1 MRLLDLQREINLVI
15 FHLNY
20 ILIHV
25 NILPYTV
32 LNWEYLKISEL
43 GTTYDCVHIQFTIY
57 NTHFLA
63 KLLFTNKSYHLH
75 VPEKCLYVLQE
86 VRSVIYFWQFIHPL
100 SSFTWQYGTSF
111 ALSSDIIISAK
122 FWNILF
128 LNNFYIVWFFYYSFI
143 YCHQRKI
150 RLVTLSKSYFYK
162 FFFWSFFSLLSI
174 FLSYLSLLLNSNK
187 ASKIIFKTK
196 FLMWEKSILHC
207 I

>member
-1 MRLLDLQREINLVI
+1 MRVSKNIRIRYNIN
-15 FHLNY
+15 
-20 ILIHV
+20 
-25 NILPYTV
+25 
-32 LNWEYLKISEL
+32 
-43 GTTYDCVHIQFTIY
+43 DCVHIQFTIY
-57 NTHFLA
+57 NTHFLT
-63 KLLFTNKSYHLH
+63 KLSFTNKSYHLQ
-75 VPEKCLYVLQE
+75 VLEKCLYVLQE

-122 FWNILF
+122 FCNILF
-128 LNNFYIVWFFYYSFI
+128 LNNFYIVSFFYYLFI

-150 RLVTLSKSYFYK
+150 RLMTLSKSYFYK